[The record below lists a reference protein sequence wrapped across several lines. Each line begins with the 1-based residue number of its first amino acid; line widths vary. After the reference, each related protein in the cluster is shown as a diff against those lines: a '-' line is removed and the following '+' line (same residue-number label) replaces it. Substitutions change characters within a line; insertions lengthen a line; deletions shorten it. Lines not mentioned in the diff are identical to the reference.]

1 MRTASE
7 IQTEIEAL
15 PRKEYLKLVSWFT
28 EKDWSVWDKQIEEDS
43 QSGSLDFLIDE
54 ALNEKVTGKLK
65 EI

>member
-15 PRKEYLKLVSWFT
+15 PRNEYLKLVSWFT

-65 EI
+65 GI

>member
-28 EKDWSVWDKQIEEDS
+28 EKDWSIWDKQIEEDS